1 MIDTLRKLLNITLI
15 KPYFMIKTTD
25 YVTPRPV
32 IEGKIIGTV
41 SQNGTIIGLMVKQ
54 GQRITMVKYQY
65 SV

>member
-1 MIDTLRKLLNITLI
+1 
-15 KPYFMIKTTD
+15 MIKITD

-41 SQNGTIIGLMVKQ
+41 SQNGTSIGLMVKQ